1 MCSKLFLSRI
11 DETGLTKRASRMDD
25 TGLADSPLHDDL
37 NTGPGIHVA
46 TISAAGSHRFTSE
59 A

>member
-1 MCSKLFLSRI
+1 
-11 DETGLTKRASRMDD
+11 MDD

-37 NTGPGIHVA
+37 NIGPGIHVV
-46 TISAAGSHRFTSE
+46 TISAAGRHRFTSG